1 MDFQKLHGQHRA
13 IVRLASDLM
22 SVVGEVRT
30 RQDALEARL
39 LLERLDRVLG
49 LHLELEDRTMM
60 PALMSSPDPKTRALA
75 ADCVEEMGGLA
86 QVWNGHLATWAVEQ
100 IHGEPD
106 RFASA
111 TRSLMEAVA
120 RRVDREERELYP
132 VAEAVADRA
141 A

>member
-1 MDFQKLHGQHRA
+1 MDFHKLHGQHRA

-22 SVVGEVRT
+22 GVAGEVRT
-30 RQDALEARL
+30 REDAVEARL

-49 LHLELEDRTMM
+49 LHLELEDSTMM
-60 PALMSSPDPKTRALA
+60 PALMASPDPKTRALA

-86 QVWNGHLATWAVEQ
+86 QVWEGYLATWAVEP
-100 IHGEPD
+100 ILRDAD

-132 VAEAVADRA
+132 VAEAVVDHA

>member
-1 MDFQKLHGQHRA
+1 MIGYGSQGRTHALNLRDSGVTD
-13 IVRLASDLM
+13 I
-22 SVVGEVRT
+22 VVGLKV
-30 RQDALEARL
+30 D
-39 LLERLDRVLG
+39 
-49 LHLELEDRTMM
+49 
-60 PALMSSPDPKTRALA
+60 SKTRALA

-86 QVWNGHLATWAVEQ
+86 QVWNGHLATWAVER

-111 TRSLMEAVA
+111 TRNLMEAVA